1 MPVVKKHSNLVP
13 RALGGAAH
21 PDPHAVAG
29 TLRIAT
35 GTVTNAAD
43 DSNLSSYRLVD
54 LPSSCYLHPD
64 TFFDVQNWGFAA
76 IRIGTETDVDALV
89 SVLKSAGNQVDPIAK
104 GDANHGK
111 PLWQVLGLAADPG
124 GHIALYAHAIA
135 NATGAGEMPFQ
146 VHYIHT
152 S

>member
-1 MPVVKKHSNLVP
+1 MAVVNNHSTLIP

-29 TLRIAT
+29 ILRIAT
-35 GTVTNAAD
+35 GTVANAAD
-43 DSNLSSYRLVD
+43 DSTLSSYHLVD
-54 LPSSCYLHPD
+54 LPAQCYLHPD
-64 TFFDVQNWGFAA
+64 TFFDVENWGFAA
-76 IRIGTETDVDALV
+76 IRIGTATDVDALV

-111 PLWQVLGLAADPG
+111 QLWEVLGLAENPG
-124 GHIALYAHAIA
+124 GYIGLYAHAIA
-135 NATGAGEMPFQ
+135 GATGAGSMPFQ
-146 VHYIHT
+146 IHYIHT